1 MFYILYLITLIYETL
16 TFLPNNAPGTLL
28 PHTYFYFLLLAWVY
42 IPWKFIS
49 GNSLYLELR
58 EQFLPEKIYFDSW
71 KLGHATNMAPFSLKF
86 LLGHFHPERLG
97 TRNSRKAGLWPS
109 VLREDSLVPLPRA
122 HNEKSMFLAGTLP
135 LEIWSPPPPPPLP
148 FSVSLRAQSVWSL
161 ALDSVL
167 WFNFPHCPGPKLGLL
182 FPEGTATKI
191 KPL

>member
-1 MFYILYLITLIYETL
+1 M
-16 TFLPNNAPGTLL
+16 
-28 PHTYFYFLLLAWVY
+28 LLAPY
-42 IPWKFIS
+42 CLTHIFIFFYWHEFIFPGS
-49 GNSLYLELR
+49 SSLGILCILNWEN
-58 EQFLPEKIYFDSW
+58 FLPEKIYFDSW